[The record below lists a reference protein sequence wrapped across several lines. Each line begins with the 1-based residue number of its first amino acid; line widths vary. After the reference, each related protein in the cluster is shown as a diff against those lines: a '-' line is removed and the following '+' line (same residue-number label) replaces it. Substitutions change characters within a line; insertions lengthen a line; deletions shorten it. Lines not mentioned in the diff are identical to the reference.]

1 MTINDRAAK
10 AVEEIAKALDVQP
23 SDAQA
28 KSVDDIVQQAIIKAV
43 LEERSRCATV
53 ATNFCNADHDLAN
66 KIQAEIRADEAA
78 LIANLSAFR

>member
-1 MTINDRAAK
+1 MTIKDLAAK
-10 AVEEIAKALDVQP
+10 AVEEIATALNVQP

-43 LEERSRCATV
+43 LEEQRRCVMV
-53 ATNFCNADHDLAN
+53 ASNVCTANQDLAH

-78 LIANLSAFR
+78 LIANLSALR

>member
-1 MTINDRAAK
+1 MTINDLAAK

-28 KSVDDIVQQAIIKAV
+28 KSVDVIVQQAIINAV

-53 ATNFCNADHDLAN
+53 ATNVCTADQDLAQ

-78 LIANLSAFR
+78 LIANLSALR